1 MRSPTGKGD
10 EAIDSCM
17 KLLHLL
23 DRSGLGFGI
32 LHEAVHLDNELRR
45 REDGLL

>member
-1 MRSPTGKGD
+1 MRPPTSKGD

-23 DRSGLGFGI
+23 DRSGLSLGI
-32 LHEAVHLDNELRR
+32 LHKAIHLDDELRR
-45 REDGLL
+45 RQDGLL

>member
-17 KLLHLL
+17 KLLHFL
-23 DRSGLGFGI
+23 DRSGLGFGV
-32 LHEAVHLDNELRR
+32 LHKAVHLDHELRR
-45 REDGLL
+45 RQNSLL